1 MKRILAVAPS
11 SLVVLAGCVADGET
25 ETIDPA
31 DPLAP
36 YMNQNVDWA
45 ECGAGALC
53 AIVVA
58 PLDWDNPGEG
68 DDVQLAL
75 SRYEA
80 TGESQGS
87 LFVNPGGPGASG
99 YEFVLDSVDFAVSP
113 ALRESFDIIGWD
125 PRGVNFSSAV
135 SCAETDAFVSVR
147 NARPTPVTYLN
158 SLTHF
163 PRCGTWIFCVTSSE
177 MSSSPIWATPTGH

>member
-1 MKRILAVAPS
+1 MKRFLPLALS
-11 SLVVLAGCVADGET
+11 SLVVLTGCAVEGEA
-25 ETIDPA
+25 ETRDQS

-36 YMNQNVDWA
+36 YLSQDVDWSD
-45 ECGAGALC
+45 CGAGASC
-53 AIVVA
+53 ATVVA
-58 PLDWDNPGEG
+58 PLDWDNPGVGE
-68 DDVQLAL
+68 DVQLAL

-125 PRGVNFSSAV
+125 PRGVNFSSSV
-135 SCAETDAFVSVR
+135 SCAETDAD
-147 NARPTPVTYLN
+147 LD
-158 SLTHF
+158 
-163 PRCGTWIFCVTSSE
+163 
-177 MSSSPIWATPTGH
+177 